1 LINGKSL
8 ISNPYRTIN
17 AALAGCILLIFIYS
31 AVFSPEKGKYP
42 VQSSHTIISGEK
54 TASTGLSR
62 GFSSIVRL
70 KFNDAR
76 NYNIY
81 SLRIFMFF
89 FLQFFLRIVFL
100 FSQNIILEMGESR
113 FAMLDAILS
122 GVLFLFLFEPFLR
135 ELFNF

>member
-1 LINGKSL
+1 M
-8 ISNPYRTIN
+8 
-17 AALAGCILLIFIYS
+17 
-31 AVFSPEKGKYP
+31 
-42 VQSSHTIISGEK
+42 
-54 TASTGLSR
+54 
-62 GFSSIVRL
+62 RL